1 MNQEFDLRKS
11 VRRTSSA
18 ASVSFHGVFFGDFA
32 RLPSGPSESFETVQ
46 LSFAISKSADS
57 SNLCLYILFLENFS
71 TNLLFFFLFFF
82 FRFYLFLEYI
92 RIFLQFQR
100 GKDFFPSIFAAK
112 TKMKIEDFFLLLL
125 LFSFSRKRFRFF
137 EINEETKRLIEN
149 IKFLESTNS
158 SSL

>member
-82 FRFYLFLEYI
+82 RFYLFLEYI

-158 SSL
+158 SSV